1 MQVGIDIGATK
12 IESVILKKN
21 GQELGRYRIPCSK
34 NYNKIIDD
42 ISEIVFYLDKKYSRK
57 FKVGVCHPGSI
68 DYKTGLLKNSI
79 NAKQLN
85 LSLIHI

>member
-34 NYNKIIDD
+34 NYNKWATHDCNGDLIKT
-42 ISEIVFYLDKKYSRK
+42 Y
-57 FKVGVCHPGSI
+57 VGGNPQDSSTWFQINEEYVAQEGW
-68 DYKTGLLKNSI
+68 NS
-79 NAKQLN
+79 
-85 LSLIHI
+85 

>member
-21 GQELGRYRIPCSK
+21 GEELGRYRIPCSK

-42 ISEIVFYLDKKYSRK
+42 ISEIVFYK
-57 FKVGVCHPGSI
+57 I
-68 DYKTGLLKNSI
+68 
-79 NAKQLN
+79 QL
-85 LSLIHI
+85 